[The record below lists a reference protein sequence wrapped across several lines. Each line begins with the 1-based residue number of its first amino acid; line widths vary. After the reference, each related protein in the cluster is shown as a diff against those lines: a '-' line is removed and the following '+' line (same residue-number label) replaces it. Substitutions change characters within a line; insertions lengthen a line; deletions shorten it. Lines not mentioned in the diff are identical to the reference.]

1 MEARTSKQGQWLR
14 AQGHQ
19 TRTDHGKYTENKT
32 GVQML
37 FFSGWVLSLSYM
49 AYSLNKVYGSIS

>member
-1 MEARTSKQGQWLR
+1 
-14 AQGHQ
+14 
-19 TRTDHGKYTENKT
+19 
-32 GVQML
+32 VQMLL